1 MSHVIAAVGL
11 GTSLGACEILAL
23 AARALDRLP
32 GTRVRSTS
40 RIFRSPA
47 AGGVA
52 TGTFHNAVLTVDT
65 DRDPDAL
72 LSALKA
78 LEGRLGRRPTRAW
91 ADRRIDL
98 DLLVYGLR
106 IIVGRSLVLPHPRIA
121 TRSFV
126 LAPLRD
132 AWPAAVDPW
141 TGGRY
146 AAIPRDL
153 LPVVGVLPR
162 PRPGT

>member
-1 MSHVIAAVGL
+1 MAAIAL
-11 GTSLGACEILAL
+11 GTSLGASAILEL
-23 AARALDRLP
+23 AARAIDRLP

-52 TGTFHNAVLTVDT
+52 TGVFHNAVLTVDT

-72 LSALKA
+72 LDALKV
-78 LEGRLGRRPTRAW
+78 LERRLGRRTTRAW

-106 IIVGRSLVLPHPRIA
+106 IIVGRSLVVPHPRIA
-121 TRSFV
+121 TRNFV

-132 AWPAAVDPW
+132 AWPEAVDPW
-141 TGGRY
+141 TGVRY
-146 AAIPRDL
+146 STIPHAA